1 MFDQVY
7 RCPRGSLDPKTCT
20 CSACY
25 LENEIEKSK
34 AAVEAAIA
42 RNFTPTGRRFAS
54 VNEVPEPV
62 VIRET
67 TREKI
72 ERQRRERYAESEKSW
87 AYIQENE
94 ARYAAHREQVLAKR
108 EAIKMNPN
116 NMYWPPYNPL
126 APEGEKYIE
135 VEYIN
140 PITSIAVLSL
150 EEAQEFY
157 KNLGGKETLG
167 HIRDYSD
174 LTKGGAEAYATAKG
188 LGGLGVKASTKTI
201 NGKDW
206 VIIRDFRR
214 HQQTLMKGNKW
225 GANNPK
231 VVQAGLGLNDVRGAA
246 RYVRFNAGIEI
257 AFAVG
262 INAADYILRDEA
274 TLAEF
279 VGNSAGDLAKG
290 FVSLVGAA
298 LFTAVMPATLGVLA
312 TGSLFAVIS
321 FAIGQGLN
329 FLDQEN
335 EYSQKMTKAV
345 EEYFQ

>member
-25 LENEIEKSK
+25 LENEMEKSK

-42 RNFTPTGRRFAS
+42 RNFTPAGRRFAS
-54 VNEVPEPV
+54 VHEVPEPV

-72 ERQRRERYAESEKSW
+72 ERQRRERHAEREKSW
-87 AYIQENE
+87 SYIQNNE
-94 ARYAAHREQVLAKR
+94 ARYAAHREKVLAKR

-188 LGGLGVKASTKTI
+188 LGG
-201 NGKDW
+201 
-206 VIIRDFRR
+206 
-214 HQQTLMKGNKW
+214 
-225 GANNPK
+225 
-231 VVQAGLGLNDVRGAA
+231 
-246 RYVRFNAGIEI
+246 
-257 AFAVG
+257 
-262 INAADYILRDEA
+262 
-274 TLAEF
+274 
-279 VGNSAGDLAKG
+279 
-290 FVSLVGAA
+290 
-298 LFTAVMPATLGVLA
+298 
-312 TGSLFAVIS
+312 
-321 FAIGQGLN
+321 
-329 FLDQEN
+329 
-335 EYSQKMTKAV
+335 
-345 EEYFQ
+345 